1 MSDIEKKLI
10 IEVFKYE
17 PDELKIK
24 EYVNSG
30 NINWPLVLGFV
41 SYHRIAGLFYEKFNK
56 INVRLLDFPVFF
68 STYMINQSQKIRSE
82 LQFDEIKKISRAL
95 DKSDI
100 KYIFLK
106 GSVLNQL
113 IYEPGSRASNDID
126 ILVNK
131 DSINKVTDILNSI
144 GFMQG
149 KYNYKTNTIEPFSEE
164 ELKESIIK
172 KGETCPF
179 VKISNNPTIKTI
191 DVDVNFSLDWDSNY
205 DTNIINTILDSRIKI
220 DIDNGYIYSLNIYY
234 NLIELCTHFYKD
246 MALLDIISKRKVFDL
261 YKVLDIYYL
270 IKKFYKN
277 INFTEFEKAISYTNT
292 YDFVYFTLIN
302 ISALFNDFETKEI
315 AQLLKNMENKISS
328 KNIINTIFDQYNT
341 NIKYITSK
349 NIVDRFFSYN
359 VLELYHI
366 DSK

>member
-1 MSDIEKKLI
+1 MNNIEKELI
-10 IEVFKYE
+10 LEVFKYE

-24 EYVNSG
+24 EYVTSG
-30 NINWPLVLGFV
+30 SINWPLVLGFV
-41 SYHRIAGLFYEKFNK
+41 SYHRIAGLFYERFSK
-56 INVRLLDFPVFF
+56 INVRLLDYPVFF
-68 STYMINQSQKIRSE
+68 STYMVNQSQKIRSE
-82 LQFDEIKKISRAL
+82 LQLDEIKKISCVL
-95 DKSDI
+95 DKNHI
-100 KYIFLK
+100 KHIFLK

-131 DSINKVTDILNSI
+131 DSINKVTKILKNI
-144 GFMQG
+144 GFIQG
-149 KYNYKTNTIEPFSEE
+149 KYNYKTNTIEPFSED

-179 VKISNNPTIKTI
+179 VKVSNNLTIKTI
-191 DVDVNFSLDWDSNY
+191 DVDVNFSLDWDPNY

-220 DIDNGYIYSLNIYY
+220 DIDNDSIYSANMYY
-234 NLIELCTHFYKD
+234 NLIELCAHFYKD
-246 MALLDIISKRKVFDL
+246 MALLDIVSKRKVFDL

-277 INFTEFEKAISYTNT
+277 INFTELEKTISYTNS

-302 ISALFNDFETKEI
+302 ISSLFNDFETKEI
-315 AQLLKNMENKISS
+315 TQLLKKIENRISS

-341 NIKYITSK
+341 RIKYVTSK
-349 NIVDRFFSYN
+349 NIIDRFFSYN